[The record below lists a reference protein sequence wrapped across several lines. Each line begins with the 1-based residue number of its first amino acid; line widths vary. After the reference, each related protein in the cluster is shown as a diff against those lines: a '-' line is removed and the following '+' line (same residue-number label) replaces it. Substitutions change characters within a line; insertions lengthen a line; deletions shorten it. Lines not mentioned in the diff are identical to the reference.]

1 MRTYEAETAELI
13 RGKLALAAQG
23 AAAFYG
29 ADLDFRFEYGYPPVV
44 NTERETALVR
54 SAAEKLGLPFTAL
67 EPTPVGEDFSR
78 YLQRVPGAFFRVG
91 IRNPALD
98 AVYPLHNSRFRIDEE
113 GMRAGLEMFL
123 GIYLTETGQM

>member
-1 MRTYEAETAELI
+1 M
-13 RGKLALAAQG
+13 
-23 AAAFYG
+23 
-29 ADLDFRFEYGYPPVV
+29 
-44 NTERETALVR
+44 
-54 SAAEKLGLPFTAL
+54 
-67 EPTPVGEDFSR
+67 GEDFSR